1 MDFTYMKAFMDRL
14 TDWRIPGN
22 TIRVYQDG
30 KEVFRYQ
37 SGYSDLEKK
46 IKMNG
51 DELFNIYS
59 CSKVA
64 TVTAALQLY
73 EQGYFLLSDPLYDFI
88 PEFKD
93 MLVKT
98 KSGEL
103 EKAKRPITLRHL
115 FTMTAGLTY
124 NTNTPAFQ
132 KAHAITEGRMDTL
145 TVIRSLADDP
155 LAFQP
160 GTHWGYSLCHDVL
173 AAVVEVVSGKRFRD
187 YVRENIFE
195 PLAMNQ
201 SYYQLTP
208 QIEERM
214 AQQYIFVNSKDTD
227 DIVKLQSARQEKG
240 GVVKNAGK
248 AAHLRFGEDYDSGGA
263 GIITTVGDYVK
274 LAAALANR
282 GLGINGERVLSSG
295 TVELLKT
302 NQLNDVQLSDLNWS
316 QLTGYGYGLGVR
328 TLLSRAEGGSPG
340 STGEFGWGGAAG
352 ATLLADTSCNLA
364 MFYTHHMLNPHEEY
378 YQPRLRNVLYACLGR

>member
-214 AQQYIFVNSKDTD
+214 AQQYIFVNTKDTD

-240 GVVKNAGK
+240 GAVKNAGK

-274 LAAALANR
+274 LAAALANH

-302 NQLNDVQLSDLNWS
+302 NQLNDVQLSDLNWP